1 MVKITS
7 VHGATDGG
15 RSFAAT
21 AVPEVESGLEKDA
34 LNRWPTRKAIL
45 HPQLI
50 TYNQDVI
57 IQIDISQ
64 KKKPSY
70 PNPVGRPKC
79 TRVSK
84 SQQKSHKKIAA
95 VCKVDADGCY

>member
-1 MVKITS
+1 MGQPMEGETLQQWQCLKLRVVLK
-7 VHGATDGG
+7 
-15 RSFAAT
+15 
-21 AVPEVESGLEKDA
+21 KDA